1 MKEENVNPN
10 ELQSK
15 SIPKSF
21 NLTSEKIKAF
31 GGKKTTEQI
40 FEDLLSEIK
49 ELDFSD
55 YLKLPKGS
63 NTRQKHLIVGVVK
76 RLLEV
81 AKDNRWNLAKVYDY
95 IYMFNG
101 CYWQQLEKD
110 ELKSI
115 LGKAA
120 ILMGVPEYDAIF
132 VDFKDKMLKQF
143 LSDAHFTP
151 PKPNPESIL
160 INLANGTF
168 EFSPTGGKLREFD
181 PKDFLTNQLPF
192 EYDPNT
198 NCPMFDQFI
207 SKVLPDE
214 GCRMVLQ
221 EFSGY
226 IFSNLNLEK
235 MLIITG
241 NGSNGKSVFFNI
253 ICALVGKDNLLN
265 YAVGSFNHEY
275 NRAKLLGKLLNFSSE
290 KGADLDPDILKTLIS
305 REPIQAREPYGKSFN
320 MEIGTK
326 FMMNANELPKITEIT
341 DAFFRRQCI
350 IHFGAKITESE
361 KDIHLADKIIKNELP
376 GIFNWLLI
384 GLARLQQQQ
393 AFTFSEKIEQEVNEF
408 KKQSDSV
415 ALFVE
420 EKAYIPNTNNKMLVA
435 ELYKDYKSFCLDDGY
450 KALGKNR
457 FSTRLKN
464 LGFSDTRVSGG
475 GAAFFIEI
483 DYSRD

>member
-1 MKEENVNPN
+1 MKEENTNPN
-10 ELQSK
+10 DGK
-15 SIPKSF
+15 RFNPTPKSF
-21 NLTSEKIKAF
+21 NLTPEKINAF
-31 GGKKTTEQI
+31 GGKKTIGQI

-49 ELDFSD
+49 QLDFRD
-55 YLKLPKGS
+55 YLKLPKSS

-81 AKDNRWNLAKVYDY
+81 AKDNRWDLAKVYDY
-95 IYMFNG
+95 IYIFNG

-115 LGKAA
+115 LGRAA
-120 ILMGVPEYDAIF
+120 ILMGVPEYDAVF
-132 VDFKDKMLKQF
+132 VEFKDKLLKQF

-151 PKPNPESIL
+151 PKPETESIL

-168 EFSPTGGKLREFD
+168 EFSTSGGRLREFD

-192 EYDPNT
+192 DYDPDAK
-198 NCPMFDQFI
+198 CPKFDRFI
-207 SKVLPDE
+207 TKVLPDE
-214 GCRMVLQ
+214 SCRMVLQ

-241 NGSNGKSVFFNI
+241 SGSNGKSVFFNI
-253 ICALVGKDNLLN
+253 ICALVGEENTLN
-265 YAVGSFNHEY
+265 YSVGLFNKEY

-290 KGADLDPDILKTLIS
+290 KGDDLQPDTLKTLIS

-320 MEIGTK
+320 MIIPTK
-326 FMMNANELPKITEIT
+326 FIMNANELPKITELT

-350 IHFGAKITESE
+350 IRFGVKISENE
-361 KDIHLADKIIKNELP
+361 KDIHLADNIIADELP
-376 GIFNWLLI
+376 GIFNWLLL
-384 GLARLQQQQ
+384 GLDRLHKQQN
-393 AFTFSEKIEQEVNEF
+393 FTYSEKIETEVAEF
-408 KKQSDSV
+408 KKLSDNV

-420 EKAYIPNTNNKMLVA
+420 EKAYIKSCNKISVA
-435 ELYKDYKSFCLDDGY
+435 DLYKEYKNFCCDDGY

-457 FSTRLKN
+457 FSTRLSN
-464 LGFSDTRVSGG
+464 LGFEATRLTGG
-475 GAAFFIEI
+475 GAAYFLEI

>member
-1 MKEENVNPN
+1 MKEETLNPT

-15 SIPKSF
+15 SILKSF
-21 NLTSEKIKAF
+21 TLTPEKIKAF

-132 VDFKDKMLKQF
+132 VDFKDKLLKQF

-168 EFSPTGGKLREFD
+168 EFSPSGGKLREFD

-192 EYDPNT
+192 EYDPDA

-207 SKVLPDE
+207 TKVLPDE

-265 YAVGSFNHEY
+265 YSVGLFNHEY
-275 NRAKLLGKLLNFSSE
+275 NRAKLLGKILNYSSE
-290 KGADLDPDILKTLIS
+290 KGEDLYPDILKTLIS

-320 MEIGTK
+320 MVIPTK
-326 FMMNANELPKITEIT
+326 FIMNANLLPQITEHT
-341 DAFFRRQCI
+341 DAFFRRQCVI
-350 IHFGAKITESE
+350 RFGAKITDQE
-361 KDIHLADKIIKNELP
+361 KDIQLADKIINNELP
-376 GIFNWLLI
+376 GVFNWLLV
-384 GLARLQQQQ
+384 GLNRLQKQQD
-393 AFTFSEKIEQEVNEF
+393 FTYSEIIEQEIAEF
-408 KKQSDSV
+408 RKQSDSV
-415 ALFVE
+415 ALFIE
-420 EKAYIPNTNNKMLVA
+420 EKGYISTISNRIA
-435 ELYKDYKSFCLDDGY
+435 ISDLYKEYKSFCLDDGY
-450 KALGKNR
+450 KALGKNN
-457 FSTRLKN
+457 FSIRLKN
-464 LGFSDTRVSGG
+464 LGFEPKRSNSGAG
-475 GAAFFIEI
+475 FYMDI
-483 DYSRD
+483 DHSRD

>member
-1 MKEENVNPN
+1 MKDENNN
-10 ELQSK
+10 CSK
-15 SIPKSF
+15 EDEVSSPKIF
-21 NLTSEKIKAF
+21 NLTPEKINAF
-31 GGKKTTEQI
+31 SGKKTSEQI
-40 FEDLLSEIK
+40 FTDLLAEIK

-76 RLLEV
+76 KLLEV
-81 AKDNRWNLAKVYDY
+81 AEVNRWNLVKAYDY
-95 IYMFNG
+95 IYIFNG
-101 CYWQQLEKD
+101 CFWQQLDKD

-132 VDFKDKMLKQF
+132 VDFKDKLLKQF
-143 LSDAHFTP
+143 LSDAHFSP
-151 PKPNPESIL
+151 PNNNDGSIL
-160 INLANGTF
+160 INLTNGTF

-192 EYDPNT
+192 EYDPDAK
-198 NCPMFDQFI
+198 CPMFDQFI
-207 SKVLPDE
+207 EKILPDE
-214 GCRMVLQ
+214 ACRMVLQ

-241 NGSNGKSVFFNI
+241 SGSNGKSVFFNI

-265 YAVGSFNHEY
+265 YSIGSFNHEY
-275 NRAKLLGKLLNFSSE
+275 NRAKLLGKLLNYSSE
-290 KGADLDPDILKTLIS
+290 KGEDLYPDLLKTLIS

-320 MEIGTK
+320 MIIPTK
-326 FMMNANELPKITEIT
+326 FMMNANELPKITELT

-350 IHFGAKITESE
+350 IRFGTKITDKE
-361 KDIHLADKIIKNELP
+361 KDIHLADKIINNELA
-376 GIFNWLLI
+376 GVFNWLLV
-384 GLARLQQQQ
+384 GLERLQKQQE
-393 AFTFSEKIEQEVNEF
+393 FTFSEKIEQEVADF
-408 KKQSDSV
+408 RKQSDSV

-420 EKAYIPNTNNKMLVA
+420 EKALIKSTSNLMTVKD
-435 ELYKDYKSFCLDDGY
+435 LYNDYKTFCTDDGY
-450 KALGKNR
+450 RPLGKIK
-457 FSTRLKN
+457 FSQRLVI
-464 LGFSDTRVSGG
+464 LGFEPKRLNSG
-475 GAAFFIEI
+475 ATFFMGV